1 MKQSKEAKFIRQSE
15 EESDGCRKM
24 FSGFNILDNQKPQ
37 DMLANIDLS
46 SVHTHTGSPSSS
58 LPYNEN
64 ELSASSSNS
73 KIQETLIQNLK
84 TVAKGIVYIILKNR
98 EILKVYLISG
108 IKQHNNLFSRSE
120 RRK

>member
-1 MKQSKEAKFIRQSE
+1 MEQSKEANFIRQSE

-46 SVHTHTGSPSSS
+46 TVHHTGSPSSS

-64 ELSASSSNS
+64 EMSASSSKKKS
-73 KIQETLIQNLK
+73 QETLIENLK
-84 TVAKGIVYIILKNR
+84 TVAEGIICII
-98 EILKVYLISG
+98 S
-108 IKQHNNLFSRSE
+108 
-120 RRK
+120 